1 MDSWTRQSTRSTW
14 APSTAD
20 AGTGTHVRYLPH
32 TEQEIRTMLER
43 VGVAHI
49 DELFAAIPESQRLN
63 RPLDLE
69 PALDEPRLMQHLAA
83 LADASAGAGML
94 SFLGG
99 GMYRHHVPPAVDQLL
114 QRSEFYTAYTP
125 YQAELSQGTLQA
137 IFEFQTIVCELFGTD
152 VANASMYDGASG
164 AAEAVLMARRIK
176 RRPHVVV
183 SEALHPEYI
192 ETIRTYVRG
201 LDDEAAVELVPVA
214 ADGRTDWV
222 EAEKRVDERTAAVLV
237 GYPNF
242 FGCVE
247 DLAAARRVADA
258 GGALLITATAEPY
271 ALAVLRSPGACGAD
285 ICVGEGQALAVP
297 PQYGGPGVGL
307 FGASQAFVRQMPGRL
322 VGRTVDTDGQPGYV
336 LTLSTREQHIRR
348 EKATSNICT
357 NHGLI
362 ALAMGIRTAMLGR
375 QGFQEAGQR
384 CVNAA
389 HYLRWGIEKL
399 DGFEIPYAAPVFNE
413 LVIRSRGPDAA
424 ALVTALSKQGIIPGI
439 DLGRFRDAWRQDLL
453 VAVTE
458 LHTRSD
464 LDRLIEALAS

>member
-1 MDSWTRQSTRSTW
+1 
-14 APSTAD
+14 
-20 AGTGTHVRYLPH
+20 
-32 TEQEIRTMLER
+32 MLER
-43 VGVAHI
+43 VGVEHI
-49 DELFAAIPESQRLN
+49 DDLFEAIPEADRFEG
-63 RPLDLE
+63 PLALE
-69 PALDEPRLMQHLAA
+69 PALDEPRLMQHLTT
-83 LADASAGAGML
+83 LADASAGPGML

-114 QRSEFYTAYTP
+114 LRSEFYTAYTP

-152 VANASMYDGASG
+152 VANASMYDAASG

-176 RRPHVVV
+176 RRPEVLV

-192 ETIRTYVRG
+192 DTIRTYISG
-201 LDDEAAVELVPVA
+201 LDDDASIALAPIA
-214 ADGRTDWV
+214 PDGRTDW
-222 EAEKRVDERTAAVLV
+222 EAARGLVTERTAAVLV

-247 DLAAARRVADA
+247 DLYAAKAVAE
-258 GGALLITATAEPY
+258 GQGALLISATSDPY
-271 ALAVLRSPGACGAD
+271 ALSVLRAPADCGAD

-322 VGRTVDTDGQPGYV
+322 VGRTVDADGEPGFV

-362 ALAMGIRTAMLGR
+362 ALAMAMRTAMLGR
-375 QGFQEAGQR
+375 QGFRAAGQR
-384 CVNAA
+384 CVDAA
-389 HYLRWGIEKL
+389 HYLRAGLEKL
-399 DGFEIPYAAPVFNE
+399 DGFELPYAAPVFNE
-413 LVIRSRGPDAA
+413 LVIRSQGPDAA
-424 ALVTALSKQGIIPGI
+424 ELVARLAREGIIAGV
-439 DLGRFRDAWRQDLL
+439 DLGRFRDAWRKDLL

-458 LHTRSD
+458 LHTSED
-464 LDRLIEALAS
+464 LDRLLAALAQ

>member
-1 MDSWTRQSTRSTW
+1 M
-14 APSTAD
+14 
-20 AGTGTHVRYLPH
+20 RYLPH
-32 TEQEIRTMLER
+32 TNQEIQAMLAR
-43 VGVAHI
+43 IGVSHI
-49 DELFAAIPESQRLN
+49 DDLFEGVPATHRMTRALALQ
-63 RPLDLE
+63 
-69 PALDEPRLMQHLAA
+69 PALDEPRLMRHLAS
-83 LADASAGAGML
+83 LADANQGADML

-99 GMYRHHVPPAVDQLL
+99 GMYAHHVPPAIDQLL

-164 AAEAVLMARRIK
+164 AAEAILMARRIK
-176 RRPHVVV
+176 RRPEVLV
-183 SEALHPEYI
+183 SGAVHPQYI

-201 LDDEAAVELVPVA
+201 LDDGATITLVPTGP
-214 ADGRTDWV
+214 DGQTDW
-222 EAEKRVDERTAAVLV
+222 EAGQRLLTEKTAAVLV

-247 DLAAARRVADA
+247 DLREAKALADRHD
-258 GGALLITATAEPY
+258 ALLITATWEPY
-271 ALAVLRSPGACGAD
+271 ALAVLRAPGACGAD

-322 VGRTVDTDGQPGYV
+322 VGQTVDADGDPGFV

-362 ALAMGIRTAMLGR
+362 ALAMAMRTAMLGR
-375 QGFQEAGQR
+375 RGFQQAGQR
-384 CVNAA
+384 CVEAL
-389 HYLRWGIEKL
+389 HYLRAGLQKL
-399 DGFEIPYAAPVFNE
+399 DGLELPYSAPVFNE
-413 LVIRSRGPDAA
+413 LVVRSQGPVAA
-424 ALVTALSKQGIIPGI
+424 EVASRVAERGIIAGL
-439 DLGRFRDAWRQDLL
+439 DLGRFQDDWCNDLL
-453 VAVTE
+453 IAVTE

-464 LDRLIEALAS
+464 LDRLLEALSASV

>member
-1 MDSWTRQSTRSTW
+1 
-14 APSTAD
+14 
-20 AGTGTHVRYLPH
+20 
-32 TEQEIRTMLER
+32 MLAE
-43 VGVAHI
+43 VGVEHI
-49 DELFAAIPESQRLN
+49 DELFSSIPKKYRLTN
-63 RPLDLE
+63 ELDLE
-69 PALDEPRLMQHLAA
+69 PALDEPRLMQHLSA
-83 LADASAGAGML
+83 LANASRGAEML

-99 GMYRHHVPPAVDQLL
+99 GMYRHHIPPAVDQLL

-137 IFEFQTIVCELFGTD
+137 IFEFQTIVCELLGTD

-183 SEALHPEYI
+183 SEGLHPEYI

-201 LDDEAAVELVPVA
+201 LDDDGMLSLAPIAP
-214 ADGRTDWV
+214 DGRTDWQAV
-222 EAEKRVDERTAAVLV
+222 RGLMTDKTAAVLL

-247 DLAAARRVADA
+247 DLDAARDAADSE
-258 GGALLITATAEPY
+258 GALLITATPEPY
-271 ALAVLRSPGACGAD
+271 ALSVLRAPGACGAD

-322 VGRTVDTDGQPGYV
+322 VGRTVDAEGHPGFV

-362 ALAMGIRTAMLGR
+362 ALAMAMRTAMLGR
-375 QGFQEAGQR
+375 QGFQQAGQR
-384 CVNAA
+384 CMDGL
-389 HYLRWGIEKL
+389 HYLRNQVKNL
-399 DGFEIPYAAPVFNE
+399 DGFEIPYSAPVFNE
-413 LVIRSRGPDAA
+413 MVLRSKGADAA
-424 ALVTALSKQGIIPGI
+424 SIVAKLAREGIIPGI
-439 DLGRFRDAWRQDLL
+439 DLGRFRDEWRQDLL
-453 VAVTE
+453 VSVTE
-458 LHTRSD
+458 LHSKEE
-464 LDRLIEALAS
+464 LDRLLEALAS

>member
-1 MDSWTRQSTRSTW
+1 
-14 APSTAD
+14 
-20 AGTGTHVRYLPH
+20 
-32 TEQEIRTMLER
+32 MLTR
-43 VGVAHI
+43 VGVERI
-49 DELFAAIPESQRLN
+49 DDLFTAIPASHRLD
-63 RPLDLE
+63 RDLDLE

-83 LADASAGAGML
+83 LAQGSTGANML

-137 IFEFQTIVCELFGTD
+137 IFEFQTVVCELFGTD

-176 RRPHVVV
+176 RRTHVVL

-192 ETIRTYVRG
+192 QTIRTYVQG
-201 LDDEAAVELVPVA
+201 LDTEPTISLAPVA
-214 ADGRTDWV
+214 SDGRTDWNAA
-222 EAEKRVDERTAAVLV
+222 EALMSDETAAIVV

-247 DLAAARRVADA
+247 DLPAARALADTR
-258 GGALLITATAEPY
+258 GALLVTATAEPY
-271 ALAVLRSPGACGAD
+271 ALSLLRAPADCGAD

-322 VGRTVDTDGQPGYV
+322 VGRTVDLDGRPGYV

-384 CVNAA
+384 CLNAA
-389 HYLRWGIEKL
+389 HYLRNGIAKL
-399 DGFEIPYAAPVFNE
+399 DKFEIPYAAPVFNE
-413 LVIRSRGPDAA
+413 LVIRSKGADASTVVSR
-424 ALVTALSKQGIIPGI
+424 LLSEKIIAGV
-439 DLGRFRDAWRQDLL
+439 DLGRFRDDWRKDLL
-453 VAVTE
+453 IAVTE
-458 LHTRSD
+458 LHTRQD
-464 LDRLIEALAS
+464 LDRLLSALAA

>member
-1 MDSWTRQSTRSTW
+1 
-14 APSTAD
+14 
-20 AGTGTHVRYLPH
+20 
-32 TEQEIRTMLER
+32 MLAK
-43 VGVAHI
+43 VGVQHI
-49 DELFAAIPESQRLN
+49 DELFSSIPPNHRLTED
-63 RPLDLE
+63 LDLE
-69 PALDEPRLMQHLAA
+69 PALDEPRLMQHLSGLAA
-83 LADASAGAGML
+83 ASVGPTML

-99 GMYRHHVPPAVDQLL
+99 GMYRHHIPPAVDQLL

-137 IFEFQTIVCELFGTD
+137 IFEFQTIVCELLGTD

-176 RRPHVVV
+176 RRPQVVV

-201 LDDEAAVELVPVA
+201 LDDDRTLSLAPVA
-214 ADGRTDWV
+214 PDGRTDWQAV
-222 EAEKRVDERTAAVLV
+222 RGLMTDETAAVLV

-247 DLAAARRVADA
+247 DLHAARDAADSKD
-258 GGALLITATAEPY
+258 ALLITATAEPY
-271 ALAVLRSPGACGAD
+271 AFSVLRSPGACGAD

-322 VGRTVDTDGQPGYV
+322 VGQTVDAEGHPGFV

-362 ALAMGIRTAMLGR
+362 ALAMAMRTAMLGR
-375 QGFQEAGQR
+375 QGFRQAGQR
-384 CVNAA
+384 CVDAA
-389 HYLRWGIEKL
+389 HYLRNAVQKL
-399 DGFEIPYAAPVFNE
+399 DDFEVPYSAPVFNE
-413 LVIRSRGPDAA
+413 LVLRSKRESAA
-424 ALVTALSKQGIIPGI
+424 SIVAKLAAQGIIPGV
-439 DLGRFRDAWRQDLL
+439 DLGRFRKEWRQDLL

-458 LHTRSD
+458 LHSKED
-464 LDRLIEALAS
+464 LDRLLTALAS

>member
-1 MDSWTRQSTRSTW
+1 
-14 APSTAD
+14 
-20 AGTGTHVRYLPH
+20 
-32 TEQEIRTMLER
+32 MLER
-43 VGVAHI
+43 VGVAHV
-49 DELFAAIPESQRLN
+49 DELFASIPESYRVSGE
-63 RPLDLE
+63 LDLE
-69 PALDEPRLMQHLAA
+69 PALDEPRLMQHLAG
-83 LADASAGAGML
+83 LASASTGAGML

-137 IFEFQTIVCELFGTD
+137 IFEFQTIVCELLGTD
-152 VANASMYDGASG
+152 VANASMYDGGSG
-164 AAEAVLMARRIK
+164 AAEAVLMARRVK

-201 LDDEAAVELVPVA
+201 LDDEGTVALAPIA
-214 ADGRTDWV
+214 ADGRTDW
-222 EAEKRVDERTAAVLV
+222 EAAAALMTDKTAAILV

-247 DLAAARRVADA
+247 DLEAARALADTKN
-258 GGALLITATAEPY
+258 ALLITATAEPY
-271 ALAVLRSPGACGAD
+271 ALSMLRAPGECGAD

-322 VGRTVDTDGQPGYV
+322 VGRTVDAAGNPGFV

-362 ALAMGIRTAMLGR
+362 ALAMAMRTAMLGR
-375 QGFQEAGQR
+375 QGFQQAGQR
-384 CVNAA
+384 CLNAA
-389 HYLRWGIEKL
+389 HYLRSGVEKL
-399 DGFEIPYAAPVFNE
+399 DGFEIPYSAPVFNE
-413 LVIRSRGPDAA
+413 LVVRSAGSDARDIVA
-424 ALVTALSKQGIIPGI
+424 SLSKQGIIPGV
-439 DLGRFRDAWRQDLL
+439 DLGRFRDEWRKDLL
-453 VAVTE
+453 IAVTE
-458 LHTRSD
+458 LHTKND
-464 LDRLIEALAS
+464 LDRLLDALQS

>member
-1 MDSWTRQSTRSTW
+1 
-14 APSTAD
+14 
-20 AGTGTHVRYLPH
+20 
-32 TEQEIRTMLER
+32 MLER

-49 DELFAAIPESQRLN
+49 DELFDAIPDAHRFQGA
-63 RPLDLE
+63 LDLE
-69 PALDEPRLMQHLAA
+69 PALDEPRLMQHLSA
-83 LADASAGAGML
+83 LANASEGAGML

-137 IFEFQTIVCELFGTD
+137 IFEFQTIVCELLGTD
-152 VANASMYDGASG
+152 VANASMYDGASA

-176 RRPHVVV
+176 RRPEVLV

-192 ETIRTYVRG
+192 ETIRTYLRG
-201 LDDEAAVELVPVA
+201 LDDDAGLAIAPIA
-214 ADGRTDWV
+214 ADGRTDWQ
-222 EAEKRVDERTAAVLV
+222 AAKRMVSEQTAAVLV

-242 FGCVE
+242 LGCVE
-247 DLAAARRVADA
+247 DLHAAKAAADVH
-258 GGALLITATAEPY
+258 GALLITATAEPY
-271 ALAVLRSPGACGAD
+271 ALSVLRAPGTCGAD

-322 VGRTVDTDGQPGYV
+322 VGQTVDSAGEPGFV

-362 ALAMGIRTAMLGR
+362 ALAMAMRTALLGR
-375 QGFQEAGQR
+375 RGFREAGQR
-384 CVNAA
+384 CVDAA
-389 HYLRWGIEKL
+389 HYLRSGLQKL
-399 DGFEIPYAAPVFNE
+399 DGFELPYAAPIFNE
-413 LVIRSRGPDAA
+413 LVVRSRGADAREIVA
-424 ALVTALSKQGIIPGI
+424 RLSNEGIIAGV
-439 DLGRFRDAWRQDLL
+439 DLGRFRDEWRNDLL

-458 LHTRSD
+458 LHTRED
-464 LDRLIEALAS
+464 LDRLLAALAQ

>member
-1 MDSWTRQSTRSTW
+1 
-14 APSTAD
+14 
-20 AGTGTHVRYLPH
+20 
-32 TEQEIRTMLER
+32 MLDR
-43 VGVAHI
+43 IGVAHL
-49 DELFAAIPESQRLN
+49 DDLFSSVPEAHRLE

-69 PALDEPRLMQHLAA
+69 PALDEPRLMQHLSTLSAA
-83 LADASAGAGML
+83 SRGAGML

-99 GMYRHHVPPAVDQLL
+99 GMYQHHVPPAVDQLL

-152 VANASMYDGASG
+152 VANASMYDGASA

-176 RRPHVVV
+176 RRPHVLA
-183 SEALHPEYI
+183 SEAVHPEYL
-192 ETIRTYVRG
+192 ETIRTYIRG
-201 LDDEAAVELVPVA
+201 LDDDASLTLAPVG
-214 ADGRTDWV
+214 ADGRTDWD
-222 EAEKRVDERTAAVLV
+222 AAKSSMSEKTAAILV

-247 DLAAARRVADA
+247 DLEAARRAASTND
-258 GGALLITATAEPY
+258 ALLITATTEPY
-271 ALAVLRSPGACGAD
+271 ALSVLRAPGACGAD

-322 VGRTVDTDGQPGYV
+322 VGRTVDADGEPGFV

-362 ALAMGIRTAMLGR
+362 ALAMAMRTAMLGR
-375 QGFQEAGQR
+375 RGFQRAGLH
-384 CVNAA
+384 CLSAL
-389 HYLRWGIEKL
+389 HYLRSGIQKMR
-399 DGFEIPYAAPVFNE
+399 GFELPYSAPVFNE
-413 LVIRSRGPDAA
+413 LVVRSRGADASDIVA
-424 ALVTALSKQGIIPGI
+424 TLSHEGIIAGV
-439 DLGRFRDAWRQDLL
+439 DLGRFREGWRKDLL

-458 LHTRSD
+458 LHSRDD
-464 LDRLIEALAS
+464 LDRLLSALERL

>member
-1 MDSWTRQSTRSTW
+1 
-14 APSTAD
+14 
-20 AGTGTHVRYLPH
+20 
-32 TEQEIRTMLER
+32 MLAR
-43 VGVAHI
+43 VGVDQI
-49 DELFAAIPESQRLN
+49 DDLFEAIPEPVRLN
-63 RPLDLE
+63 QALDLE
-69 PALDEPRLMQHLAA
+69 PALDEPRLMEHLAA
-83 LADASAGAGML
+83 LAEASAGARML

-137 IFEFQTIVCELFGTD
+137 TFEFQTIVCELFGTD

-176 RRPHVVV
+176 RRTQVLL
-183 SEALHPEYI
+183 SEGLHPEYI
-192 ETIRTYVRG
+192 ETIRTYLSG
-201 LDDEAAVELVPVA
+201 LDTESTIQLIPMAG
-214 ADGRTDWV
+214 DGRTDWD
-222 EAEKRVDERTAAVLV
+222 AAKRLMMAKTAAIVV

-247 DLAAARRVADA
+247 DLNAARAVADDA
-258 GGALLITATAEPY
+258 DALLVTATAEPY
-271 ALAVLRSPGACGAD
+271 ALSVLQAPGACGAD

-322 VGRTVDTDGQPGYV
+322 VGRTVDLDGQPGYV

-362 ALAMGIRTAMLGR
+362 ALAMGMRTAMLGR
-375 QGFQEAGQR
+375 QGFEQTGRR
-384 CVNAA
+384 CLNAA
-389 HYLRWGIEKL
+389 TYLRAGLEKL
-399 DGFEIPYAAPVFNE
+399 DSFEVPYAAPVFNE
-413 LVIRSRGPDAA
+413 LVVRSKGPDAREVLARLA
-424 ALVTALSKQGIIPGI
+424 AQDIIGGL
-439 DLGRFRDAWRQDLL
+439 DLGRFREDWRHDLL
-453 VAVTE
+453 IAVTE
-458 LHTRSD
+458 LHTREN
-464 LDRLIEALAS
+464 LDRLLAALAA

>member
-1 MDSWTRQSTRSTW
+1 
-14 APSTAD
+14 
-20 AGTGTHVRYLPH
+20 
-32 TEQEIRTMLER
+32 MLAR
-43 VGVAHI
+43 VGVEQI
-49 DELFAAIPESQRLN
+49 DDLFEAIPEPYRLD
-63 RPLDLE
+63 RALDLE
-69 PALDEPRLMQHLAA
+69 PALDEPRLMQHLTA
-83 LADASAGAGML
+83 LAQASTGASML

-176 RRPHVVV
+176 RRSHLLL
-183 SEALHPEYI
+183 SDALHPEYI
-192 ETIRTYVRG
+192 ETIRSYVQG
-201 LDDEAAVELVPVA
+201 LDTETTITLAPIA
-214 ADGRTDWV
+214 ADGRTDWD
-222 EAEKRVDERTAAVLV
+222 AAKGLITDKTAAVVV

-247 DLAAARRVADA
+247 DLDAARALADSHK
-258 GGALLITATAEPY
+258 ALLVTATAEPY
-271 ALAVLRSPGACGAD
+271 ALSVLRPPGACGAD

-322 VGRTVDTDGQPGYV
+322 VGRTVDMDGQPGYV

-362 ALAMGIRTAMLGR
+362 ALAMAMRTAMLGR

-384 CVNAA
+384 CLNAA
-389 HYLRWGIEKL
+389 SYVRAAVEKL
-399 DGFEIPYAAPVFNE
+399 DGFEIPYGAPVFNE
-413 LVIRSRGPDAA
+413 LVVRSTGPDASEVLA
-424 ALVTALSKQGIIPGI
+424 RLLERRILGGI
-439 DLGRFRDAWRQDLL
+439 DLGRFRDEWRKDLL
-453 VAVTE
+453 IAVTE
-458 LHTRSD
+458 LHTRED
-464 LDRLIEALAS
+464 LDQLLDALAG

>member
-1 MDSWTRQSTRSTW
+1 
-14 APSTAD
+14 
-20 AGTGTHVRYLPH
+20 
-32 TEQEIRTMLER
+32 MLAR
-43 VGVAHI
+43 VGVAQI
-49 DELFAAIPESQRLN
+49 DDLFAAIPEPYRLS
-63 RPLDLE
+63 RALDLE
-69 PALDEPRLMQHLAA
+69 PALDEPRLMQHLNA
-83 LADASAGAGML
+83 LAQASTGASML

-176 RRPHVVV
+176 RRNHLLL
-183 SEALHPEYI
+183 SDALHPEYI
-192 ETIRTYVRG
+192 ETIRSYVQG
-201 LDDEAAVELVPVA
+201 LDTETTITLAPIA
-214 ADGRTDWV
+214 ADGRTDWD
-222 EAEKRVDERTAAVLV
+222 AAKGLITDKTAAVVV

-247 DLAAARRVADA
+247 DLDAARAFADSHE
-258 GGALLITATAEPY
+258 ALLVTATAEPY
-271 ALAVLRSPGACGAD
+271 ALSVLRPPGACGAD

-322 VGRTVDTDGQPGYV
+322 VGRTVDMDGQPGYV

-362 ALAMGIRTAMLGR
+362 ALAMAMRTAMLGR

-384 CVNAA
+384 CLNAA
-389 HYLRWGIEKL
+389 SYVRAAVERL
-399 DGFEIPYAAPVFNE
+399 DGFEVAYEAPVFNE
-413 LVIRSRGPDAA
+413 LVVRSNGPDASEV
-424 ALVTALSKQGIIPGI
+424 LDRLLEHRIIGGI
-439 DLGRFRDAWRQDLL
+439 DLGRFRDEWRRDLL
-453 VAVTE
+453 IAVTE
-458 LHTRSD
+458 LHTRD
-464 LDRLIEALAS
+464 ELDQLLDALAG

>member
-1 MDSWTRQSTRSTW
+1 M
-14 APSTAD
+14 
-20 AGTGTHVRYLPH
+20 RYLPH
-32 TEQEIRTMLER
+32 TQQEIRTMLAR
-43 VGVAHI
+43 VGVEQI
-49 DELFAAIPESQRLN
+49 DDLFEAIPESARLN
-63 RPLDLE
+63 RALDLE
-69 PALDEPRLMQHLAA
+69 PALDEPRLMEHLTA
-83 LADASAGAGML
+83 LAQASAGANML

-137 IFEFQTIVCELFGTD
+137 IFEFQTIVCELLGTD

-176 RRPHVVV
+176 RRTHVLL
-183 SEALHPEYI
+183 SEGLHPEYI
-192 ETIRTYVRG
+192 ETIRTYVSG
-201 LDDEAAVELVPVA
+201 LDTEVTIQLIPFA
-214 ADGRTDWV
+214 ADGRTDWQ
-222 EAEKRVDERTAAVLV
+222 AAKRLMTGKTAAVVV

-247 DLAAARRVADA
+247 DLNAARAVADSE
-258 GGALLITATAEPY
+258 GALLVTATAEPY
-271 ALAVLRSPGACGAD
+271 ALSMLQPPGACGAD

-322 VGRTVDTDGQPGYV
+322 VGRTVDLDGQPGYV

-362 ALAMGIRTAMLGR
+362 ALAMGMRTAMLGR
-375 QGFQEAGQR
+375 QGFQQAGRR
-384 CVNAA
+384 CLNAA
-389 HYLRWGIEKL
+389 TYVRAGVEKL
-399 DGFEIPYAAPVFNE
+399 DAFEVPYSAPVFNE
-413 LVIRSRGPDAA
+413 LVVRSKGPNASEVLA
-424 ALVTALSKQGIIPGI
+424 RLVERNIIGGI
-439 DLGRFRDAWRQDLL
+439 DLGRFRDDWRKDLL
-453 VAVTE
+453 IAVTE
-458 LHTRSD
+458 LHTREN
-464 LDRLIEALAS
+464 LDQLLTALAG